1 MDDESATGTG
11 TVEAERGDGPR
22 DRAGY
27 RPPRS
32 YPYLDAVVDRQRRK
46 RAGLVSLAIATVM
59 VVALVVVMLLPRSA
73 KRGEQAPAEPAAAPT
88 TAGARAPAA
97 PGSTTSRVPTTG
109 AEVVAAAAPTTV
121 QPPPSVTLTVSP
133 VVVACNEATA
143 ETATVLSWTSSAAE
157 EAVVKGPLGQI
168 STMVQGNRE
177 VAPSRPCAEAP
188 FEDAYTASVSNASG
202 IADADATVTWTAV
215 GGTD

>member
-1 MDDESATGTG
+1 MDDESATGAG
-11 TVEAERGDGPR
+11 TVEVERSHGPGDPTG
-22 DRAGY
+22 D

-46 RAGLVSLAIATVM
+46 RAGLVWLAIVSVM
-59 VVALVVVMLLPRSA
+59 VVALAVVMLLPRTA
-73 KRGEQAPAEPAAAPT
+73 RRGNQAPVEPAAAPT
-88 TAGARAPAA
+88 TAGARTPAA
-97 PGSTTSRVPTTG
+97 PGSTTSRAPTTG

-121 QPPPSVTLTVSP
+121 PAPPSVTITVSP
-133 VVVACNEATA
+133 AAVACNEAAA

-157 EAVVKGPLGQI
+157 GAVVEGPLGQI

-188 FEDAYTASVSNASG
+188 FEDAYTVSVSNVSG
-202 IADADATVTWTAV
+202 GATADATVTWTAV
-215 GGTD
+215 SGTD